1 MAPGRIALAFIAGV
15 LVLAAWPQA
24 LLWLPPAAW
33 PWWLLAA
40 LAVGLLLLAASPPV
54 RTRSHWRW
62 ALLAAGAFLTGFA
75 WHGGQLQAQQ
85 QARLDV
91 AWDPPVDVALIARVA
106 EFPQQAG
113 RVTRLQLVVEQV
125 TPPVLTPGARLRLNL
140 YAPRAEDAQAAGAPL
155 PQPALGERW
164 QLQGRLRPPEGM
176 VNFVGFD
183 YAGWL
188 FRQRIA
194 ATGSVRQPATAVRL
208 APASGLAALRGRL
221 AAGIDRAVADP
232 AAAAMLRAVV
242 VGDRTGLAPLRPTLQ
257 ATGTSHL
264 MAISGLH
271 IGLVAVA
278 AGALASLLLTLAG
291 WPAVRASAVSAW
303 VAALGY
309 ALLAGMGLPVQRALI
324 MLGVV
329 TLALLWQRPLRR
341 WQPWLVALALI
352 LARDPLASAD
362 AGLWLSFGAVA
373 CLIYGFAGRPLRADG
388 AAAVALRSQW
398 QIVLGLAPLLLWWFG
413 RLSLLAPLV
422 NLALVPLF
430 AFWIVPVALVGGVL
444 AALGLPGAGL
454 VWQAAAAPLSGLW
467 PVLVRL
473 AQSGLAELVVQPPS
487 WALPLAALGLC
498 WLLAPRGWPLRPLG
512 LLLAALALA
521 LPPARPPAGVAEV
534 VVLDVGQGLAVAMR
548 TRRHVLVFDTGV
560 DFASGSS
567 AAELALVPQLRAWGV
582 RHIDLLI
589 VSHEDADHR
598 GGVPAL
604 RAALPVRE
612 ALMGGSAAARLAGFT
627 RCRSG
632 TRWQWDGVDIRLL
645 HPQDEATGGN
655 DGSCVLRIDTR
666 AGSLLLTGDIE
677 AAGERTL
684 LREDAL
690 RPADVLVVAHHGS
703 DSSSTWPLL
712 RAVAPCLAIVPA
724 GAGNRWGFPAPAVR
738 ARFSAVGAA
747 LAVTGQDGAIAV
759 HLGSAPTRVMAA
771 GARRLPWSRPASQ
784 WLRLRGRDDGVSCRR
799 IAPAAPERGRTM

>member
-1 MAPGRIALAFIAGV
+1 MDPGGLALAFIAGV
-15 LVLAAWPQA
+15 LVLAVWPQA
-24 LLWLPPAAW
+24 SSMLAAAAW

-40 LAVGLLLLAASPPV
+40 LAAALLLAGTLLRSPARV
-54 RTRSHWRW
+54 R
-62 ALLAAGAFLTGFA
+62 LAGVCLGVGACLAGFA
-75 WHGGQLQAQQ
+75 WHGSQLQAQQ
-85 QARLDV
+85 QARLQV
-91 AWDPPVDVALIARVA
+91 AADRPVDVTLIARVV
-106 EFPQQAG
+106 EFPQRIGQ
-113 RVTRLQLVVEQV
+113 VTRLQLVVEQV
-125 TPPVLTPGARLRLNL
+125 RPAVLAPGTRLRLNL
-140 YAPRAEDAQAAGAPL
+140 YAPRADEAQAAGAPM

-164 QLQGRLRPPEGM
+164 QLQARLRPPAGM
-176 VNFVGFD
+176 VNFAGFD

-194 ATGSVRQPATAVRL
+194 ATGAASQPAAARRL
-208 APASGLAALRGRL
+208 APARGLAALRGDL
-221 AAGIDRAVADP
+221 AEGIDRAVADP
-232 AAAAMLRAVV
+232 AVAAMLRAVV
-242 VGDRTGLAPLRPTLQ
+242 VGDRSGLAPLRPTLQ

-271 IGLVAVA
+271 VGLVAVA
-278 AGALASLLLTLAG
+278 AGALATLLLRLAG
-291 WPAVRASAVSAW
+291 RPATRAAAAIAW
-303 VAALGY
+303 LAALGY

-341 WQPWLVALALI
+341 WQPWLLALALI
-352 LARDPLASAD
+352 LACDPLASAD

-373 CLIYGFAGRPLRADG
+373 CLIYGFAGRPLRTEG
-388 AAAVALRSQW
+388 AARAALRSQG

-422 NLALVPLF
+422 NLLLVPLF
-430 AFWIVPVALVGGVL
+430 ALWVVPVALAGATL
-444 AALGLPGAGL
+444 AALGLPGASL
-454 VWQAAAAPLSGLW
+454 VWQAAAVPLAALW
-467 PVLVRL
+467 PVLAWLGRG
-473 AQSGLAELVVQPPS
+473 ALAELAVQPPA

-512 LLLAALALA
+512 LLLAALALN
-521 LPPARPPAGVAEV
+521 LSPARPPVGVAEV

-548 TRRHVLVFDTGV
+548 THRHVLVFDTGAG
-560 DFASGSS
+560 FASGSS
-567 AAELALVPQLRAWGV
+567 AAELAILPQLQAWGV
-582 RHIDLLI
+582 RQIDLLI

-612 ALMGGSAAARLAGFT
+612 ALMGGTEAARLADFV
-627 RCRSG
+627 RCRRG
-632 TRWQWDGVDIRLL
+632 MHWRWDGVDIRLL
-645 HPQDEATGGN
+645 HPQDEAASGN
-655 DGSCVLRIDTR
+655 DGSCVLRVDTR

-677 AAGERTL
+677 AAGERAL
-684 LREDAL
+684 LRQAAL

-738 ARFSAVGAA
+738 TRLAAVGAG

-759 HLGSAPTRVMAA
+759 RLGATPTRVVAA
-771 GARRLPWSRPASQ
+771 GGRRLPWSRPPSE
-784 WLRLRGRDDGVSCRR
+784 WLRLRGADDGVSCRR

>member
-1 MAPGRIALAFIAGV
+1 MGPGGIALAFVAGV

-24 LLWLPPAAW
+24 SLWLPPAAW

-40 LAVGLLLLAASPPV
+40 LAAALLLLAALPPV
-54 RTRSHWRW
+54 RTLSRWR
-62 ALLAAGAFLTGFA
+62 LPSLAAGAFLAGFA

-85 QARLDV
+85 QARLQV
-91 AWDPPVDVALIARVA
+91 AADRPVDVTLIARVA

-113 RVTRLQLVVEQV
+113 PVTRLQLVVEQV
-125 TPPVLTPGARLRLNL
+125 TPAVLAPGAQLRLNL
-140 YAPRAEDAQAAGAPL
+140 YAPRAGAAQVDAPPM

-164 QLQGRLRPPEGM
+164 RLQARLRPPGGL

-194 ATGSVRQPATAVRL
+194 ATGAVREPATAVRL
-208 APASGLAALRGRL
+208 TPARGLAALRGEL
-221 AAGIDRAVADP
+221 AEGIDRAVADP
-232 AAAAMLRAVV
+232 PAAAMLRAVV
-242 VGDRTGLAPLRPTLQ
+242 VGDRSGIAPLRPTLQ

-271 IGLVAVA
+271 VGLVAVA
-278 AGALASLLLTLAG
+278 AGALAALLFRRAG
-291 WPAVRASAVSAW
+291 RPTRSAAAAIAW
-303 VAALGY
+303 LAALGY

-341 WQPWLVALALI
+341 WQPWLLALALI
-352 LARDPLASAD
+352 LVRDPLASAD

-388 AAAVALRSQW
+388 AASAALRSQW

-430 AFWIVPVALVGGVL
+430 ALWVVPVALGGGVL
-444 AALGLPGAGL
+444 AALGLPGAGM
-454 VWQAAAAPLSGLW
+454 VWQAAAVPLAGLW
-467 PVLVRL
+467 PALEWLGQRK
-473 AQSGLAELVVQPPS
+473 LAELTVQPPA

-512 LLLAALALA
+512 LLLAALALT
-521 LPPARPPAGVAEV
+521 LPPARPPAGIAEA

-548 TRRHVLVFDTGV
+548 TQGHVLVFDTGPG
-560 DFASGSS
+560 FASGSS
-567 AAELALVPQLRAWGV
+567 AAELALLPQLRAWGV
-582 RHIDLLI
+582 RHIDLLV

-604 RAALPVRE
+604 TAALPVRE
-612 ALMGGSAAARLAGFT
+612 ALMGGTPAARLAGFA

-632 TRWQWDGVDIRLL
+632 MRWHWDGVDIRLL
-645 HPQDEATGGN
+645 HPQDEAARSN

-677 AAGERTL
+677 AAGERVL
-684 LREDAL
+684 LRQGTL

-724 GAGNRWGFPAPAVR
+724 GAGNRWGFPAPPVR
-738 ARFSAVGAA
+738 ARLTAMGTE

-759 HLGSAPTRVMAA
+759 QLGSTPTRVRAA
-771 GARRLPWSRPASQ
+771 GARRLPWSRPLTP
-784 WLRLRGRDDGVSCRR
+784 WLRLRERNDGVSCRR
-799 IAPAAPERGRTM
+799 IAPAAPERGRTT